1 MAEEKEKAE
10 GAEQPK
16 KSKTVIII
24 VAVVL
29 VLVLVVGGALAF
41 LMLKGGEEGA
51 DGAQGADSHAAKP
64 AADKKKAAGAHG
76 ANDLTVGPMF
86 AVDGL
91 IINLM
96 SEGGARYAKLAV
108 ALELDAQELAPEM
121 LAKKAMVTDIII
133 TVFSTKTAEELMNIK
148 GKEGAKNEIM
158 EKVNE
163 RLKDGRVK
171 NVYFTNF
178 VVQ

>member
-1 MAEEKEKAE
+1 MAEEKEKADGE
-10 GAEQPK
+10 APK

-24 VAVVL
+24 VAVAL
-29 VLVLVVGGALAF
+29 VLVLVVGGLLFF
-41 LMLKGGEEGA
+41 LMSKGGDEAEGA
-51 DGAQGADSHAAKP
+51 DKGHAK
-64 AADKKKAAGAHG
+64 AADTHKKAAAHG
-76 ANDLTVGPMF
+76 NADDLTVGPMF

-91 IINLM
+91 LVNLM
-96 SEGGARYAKLAV
+96 SEGGARYAKFAV

-133 TVFSTKTAEELMNIK
+133 SVVSTKTAEELMNIK
-148 GKEGAKNEIM
+148 GKEGVKTEIM
-158 EKVNE
+158 ERVNG

>member
-10 GAEQPK
+10 GAEEPK
-16 KSKTVIII
+16 KSKTLIII
-24 VAVVL
+24 IAVVL
-29 VLVLVVGGALAF
+29 VILLAVGGALFF
-41 LMLKGGEEGA
+41 LMSQGGEE
-51 DGAQGADSHAAKP
+51 DGAEGGAAHTEKS
-64 AADKKKAAGAHG
+64 ADKKKKASHAGD
-76 ANDLTVGPMF
+76 DLTMGPVF
-86 AVDGL
+86 AVDNL
-91 IINLM
+91 VVNLM
-96 SEGGARYAKLAV
+96 SEGGARYAKFSM

-121 LAKKAMVTDIII
+121 LAKKALVSDIII
-133 TVFSTKTAEELMNIK
+133 TVISSKTAEELMNLK
-148 GKEGAKNEIM
+148 GKETAKNEIM

>member
-16 KSKTVIII
+16 KGKTVIII
-24 VAVVL
+24 VAIVL
-29 VLVLVVGGALAF
+29 VLLIAVGGALAF
-41 LMLKGGEEGA
+41 LMLKGGEEEGGGDKA
-51 DGAQGADSHAAKP
+51 HAAKD
-64 AADKKKAAGAHG
+64 AKKKGGHG
-76 ANDLTVGPMF
+76 DDLVAGPMF
-86 AVDGL
+86 AVDNL
-91 IINLM
+91 IVNLM
-96 SEGGARYAKLAV
+96 SEGGARYAKFSV

-121 LAKKAMVTDIII
+121 LAKKAIVTDIII
-133 TVFSTKTAEELMNIK
+133 SVVSSKTAEELMNIK
-148 GKEGAKNEIM
+148 GKEGVKNEIM

>member
-10 GAEQPK
+10 GEAPK

-24 VAVVL
+24 VAVAL
-29 VLVLVVGGALAF
+29 VLVLVVGGLLVF
-41 LMLKGGEEGA
+41 LMSKGGDEAAAEGG
-51 DGAQGADSHAAKP
+51 DKSHAK
-64 AADKKKAAGAHG
+64 AADTHKKGGHG
-76 ANDLTVGPMF
+76 GDDLTVGPMF

-91 IINLM
+91 LVNLM
-96 SEGGARYAKLAV
+96 SEGGARYAKFAV

-121 LAKKAMVTDIII
+121 LAKKALVTDIII
-133 TVFSTKTAEELMNIK
+133 SVVSSKTAEELMNIK
-148 GKEGAKNEIM
+148 GKEGVKTEIM
-158 EKVNE
+158 EKVNGK
-163 RLKDGRVK
+163 LKDGRVK

>member
-29 VLVLVVGGALAF
+29 VLVIVVGGALAF

-51 DGAQGADSHAAKP
+51 DAAHGGDAHAAKP
-64 AADKKKAAGAHG
+64 ADKKKKDNGHG
-76 ANDLTVGPMF
+76 GDDLTVGPMF

-96 SEGGARYAKLAV
+96 SEGGARYAKLSV

-121 LAKKAMVTDIII
+121 LAKKAMVTDKII
-133 TVFSTKTAEELMNIK
+133 TVVSSKTAEELMNLK
-148 GKEGAKNEIM
+148 GKEGVKNEIM

-163 RLKDGRVK
+163 KLKDGRVK

>member
-51 DGAQGADSHAAKP
+51 DAAHGAKDSHAK
-64 AADKKKAAGAHG
+64 AADKKKGGAHG
-76 ANDLTVGPMF
+76 DDLTVGPMF

-96 SEGGARYAKLAV
+96 SEGGARYAKLSV

-121 LAKKAMVTDIII
+121 LAKKALVTDIVI
-133 TVFSTKTAEELMNIK
+133 TVFSSKTAEELMNIK
-148 GKEGAKNEIM
+148 GKEAAKNEIM

-163 RLKDGRVK
+163 KLKDGRVK

>member
-10 GAEQPK
+10 GAEEPK
-16 KSKTVIII
+16 KSKTLIII
-24 VAVVL
+24 IAAVL
-29 VLVLVVGGALAF
+29 VLLLSVVGALFF
-41 LMLKGGEEGA
+41 LMSHGGEEEDA
-51 DGAQGADSHAAKP
+51 DGYAPTAAHGQAVDK
-64 AADKKKAAGAHG
+64 DKKKGGTHG
-76 ANDLTVGPMF
+76 DDLTIGPVF
-86 AVDGL
+86 AVDNL
-91 IINLM
+91 IVNLM
-96 SEGGARYAKLAV
+96 SEGGSRYAKFSV

-121 LAKKAMVTDIII
+121 LAKKALVTDILI
-133 TVFSTKTAEELMNIK
+133 TVVSSKTAEELMNIK
-148 GKEGAKNEIM
+148 GKEAVKNEIM

>member
-10 GAEQPK
+10 DAEQPK
-16 KSKTVIII
+16 KGKTVIII

-29 VLVLVVGGALAF
+29 VLLVVVGGALAF
-41 LMLKGGEEGA
+41 LMLKGGEEEGGEKA
-51 DGAQGADSHAAKP
+51 HATK
-64 AADKKKAAGAHG
+64 AADKKKGGHG
-76 ANDLTVGPMF
+76 DDLVAGPMF
-86 AVDGL
+86 PVDN
-91 IINLM
+91 IIVNLV
-96 SEGGARYAKLAV
+96 SEGGARYAKFSV
-108 ALELDAQELAPEM
+108 ALELDAQELSPEM
-121 LAKKAMVTDIII
+121 LAKKAIVTDIII
-133 TVFSTKTAEELMNIK
+133 SVVSSKTAEELMNVK
-148 GKEGAKNEIM
+148 GKEGVKNEIM

>member
-10 GAEQPK
+10 GGEEPK
-16 KSKTVIII
+16 KSKTLIII
-24 VAVVL
+24 IAVVL
-29 VLVLVVGGALAF
+29 VLLLAIGGALFF
-41 LMLKGGEEGA
+41 LMSHGGEEEAA
-51 DGAQGADSHAAKP
+51 DGHAP
-64 AADKKKAAGAHG
+64 AAAHGKSAEKDKKKGGRHG
-76 ANDLTVGPMF
+76 DDLTMGPVF
-86 AVDGL
+86 AVDNL
-91 IINLM
+91 VVNLM
-96 SEGGARYAKLAV
+96 SEGGSRYAKFAV

-121 LAKKAMVTDIII
+121 LAKKALVTDIVI
-133 TVFSTKTAEELMNIK
+133 TVVSSKTAEELMNIK
-148 GKEGAKNEIM
+148 GKEAVKNEIM

>member
-1 MAEEKEKAE
+1 MAEEKEKTE

-16 KSKTVIII
+16 KGKTVIII

-29 VLVLVVGGALAF
+29 VLLIAVGGALAF
-41 LMLKGGEEGA
+41 LMLKGGEEEGGGDKA
-51 DGAQGADSHAAKP
+51 HAAK
-64 AADKKKAAGAHG
+64 AADKKKGGHG
-76 ANDLTVGPMF
+76 DDLVAGPMF
-86 AVDGL
+86 AVDNL
-91 IINLM
+91 IVNLV
-96 SEGGARYAKLAV
+96 SEGGARYAKFSV

-121 LAKKAMVTDIII
+121 LAKKAIVTDIVIS
-133 TVFSTKTAEELMNIK
+133 VVSSKTAEELMNIK
-148 GKEGAKNEIM
+148 GKEGVKNEIM

>member
-16 KSKTVIII
+16 KSKMVIII

-29 VLVLVVGGALAF
+29 VLVIVVGGALAF
-41 LMLKGGEEGA
+41 LMLKGGEQEAA
-51 DGAQGADSHAAKP
+51 DGHADAHAAKP
-64 AADKKKAAGAHG
+64 ADKKKAAAHG
-76 ANDLTVGPMF
+76 ADDLTVGPMF

-96 SEGGARYAKLAV
+96 SEGGARYAKLSV
-108 ALELDAQELAPEM
+108 ALELDVQELAPEM

-133 TVFSTKTAEELMNIK
+133 TVMSSKTAEELMNLK
-148 GKEGAKNEIM
+148 GKEGVKTEIM

>member
-1 MAEEKEKAE
+1 MAEEKETKE

-16 KSKTVIII
+16 KSKLIII
-24 VAVVL
+24 VAVALVVL
-29 VLVLVVGGALAF
+29 LIVGGALAF
-41 LMLKGGEEGA
+41 LMLKGGDEGEGG
-51 DGAQGADSHAAKP
+51 DKGHAAK
-64 AADKKKAAGAHG
+64 DSKKKGHG
-76 ANDLTVGPMF
+76 SEDSLVVGPMF
-86 AVDGL
+86 AIDNL
-91 IINLM
+91 IVNLM
-96 SEGGARYAKLAV
+96 SEGSARYAKFSV

-121 LAKKAMVTDIII
+121 MTKKPLATDIII
-133 TVFSTKTAEELMNIK
+133 NAISSKTAEELMTLK
-148 GKEGAKNEIM
+148 GKEAVKNEIM

>member
-1 MAEEKEKAE
+1 MAEEKETKE

-16 KSKTVIII
+16 KSKLIII
-24 VAVVL
+24 VAVALVVL
-29 VLVLVVGGALAF
+29 LIVGGALAF
-41 LMLKGGEEGA
+41 LMLKGGGEEGE
-51 DGAQGADSHAAKP
+51 GG
-64 AADKKKAAGAHG
+64 DKAHG
-76 ANDLTVGPMF
+76 AKDTKKKGGHGGGDSLVVGPMF
-86 AVDGL
+86 AIDNL
-91 IINLM
+91 IVNLM
-96 SEGGARYAKLAV
+96 SEGSARYAKFSI

-121 LAKKAMVTDIII
+121 MTKKPLATDIII
-133 TVFSTKTAEELMNIK
+133 TAISSKTAEELMTLK
-148 GKEGAKNEIM
+148 GKEAVKNEIM